1 MAKITAARWVELSP
15 RLDELLTLPV
25 LDRPRW
31 LDALAANDPGTA
43 SELRELLAVHDSA
56 SRHAFLGGVADKAL
70 ASARVIAGQRLG
82 AWELVEPIGEGGM
95 GSVWRARR
103 SDGRFEGEAAIKL
116 LRSGL
121 FDAALQERFRR
132 EGAILARL
140 HHPGIAQLLDA
151 GVSEHGQPY
160 LVLEL
165 VHGERI
171 DFWCNAHDLGVRAR
185 VELFCQVLDAVA
197 TAHGQLVIHRD
208 LKPSNILVDEAG
220 RVKLLDFGIARLLN
234 DEAAPGL
241 TREGTFAL
249 TPDYA
254 APEQFTGGVLGMAT
268 DVYALGIVLFELLVG
283 MNPRGVSAGDRPM
296 THMRAALEGADSRA
310 SAVAPVERR
319 RALSGDLDNI
329 LAKALRKEPAARYA
343 TASAFAD
350 DLRAYLAH
358 RPVAARPDA
367 LSYRLAK
374 FVQRNRLGV
383 ALGAAVAVAAVLG
396 VASTLWQ
403 AHRTAEE
410 AARTRVEEQRAVAS
424 AQESA
429 RQRVIAD
436 EQRHV
441 AESEAARANEA
452 ASEAESQRGIAV
464 AAAGTADRERQRAGD
479 EAERARTAAAR
490 AEHERDRIA
499 LELDFSEAFGR
510 LLYQLIGEAGDK
522 PLTATEMLQR
532 AVGLIDKQY
541 ASAPEQQARLLS
553 QVAYQLT
560 EMDKRAEARPLL
572 DRARQIFVGRNDPA
586 SLAVLDC
593 LIAQANAYDMKPV
606 ELRAT
611 MDRAIA
617 VLLAQDDHTDA
628 SVANC
633 LTGRSHLR
641 RLEGDLP
648 GALADADRALAWFG
662 DARPALRLS
671 AMSARAARATA
682 LGGLG
687 RWADGAADYRR
698 LLAELQSAGE
708 AETNRAAIYTSNLG
722 SLLDEGGQTREAAEA
737 YRRAVDL
744 RSRNGMEKSPN
755 SLGRLA
761 DLQARLGASDANAL
775 ADRAIAAAAKSG
787 PRLAGGVTMS
797 AARAACE
804 EAAWARCATLLADAW
819 KLLQPL
825 VTPTSPA
832 RGDYEW
838 LTAWLALE
846 KEPAP
851 AAVESLQARLA
862 ARASA
867 TAKGSADIR
876 PWLLVARADRLAGR
890 YDDARRALQN
900 ATALADKQKQGGYAA
915 SEYTGRC
922 LLEQAQLAQ
931 ALGQAAQ
938 ARNALREATVQLQ
951 AVMSAQAPATQ
962 SAMHLA
968 ALR

>member
-1 MAKITAARWVELSP
+1 MAKITAARWAELSP
-15 RLDELLTLPV
+15 QLDELLTLPP
-25 LDRPRW
+25 LERSRW
-31 LDALAANDPGTA
+31 LDALAANDPATA

-56 SRHAFLGGVADKAL
+56 SRHAFLGGVADTAL
-70 ASARVIAGQRLG
+70 LSSRVVAGQRLG

-103 SDGRFEGEAAIKL
+103 ADGRFEGEAAIKL

-121 FDAALQERFRR
+121 FDVALQERFRR

-151 GVSEHGQPY
+151 GISEHGQPY

-171 DFWCNAHDLGVRAR
+171 DVWCNAHELGVRAR

-197 TAHGQLVIHRD
+197 AAHTQLVIHRD
-208 LKPSNILVDEAG
+208 LKPSNILVDESG

-234 DEAAPGL
+234 DDDAPGL

-254 APEQFTGGVLGMAT
+254 APEQFTGGTLGTAT
-268 DVYALGIVLFELLVG
+268 DVYALGVVLFELLAGV
-283 MNPRGVSAGDRPM
+283 NPRGVSTADGPM
-296 THMRAALEGADSRA
+296 AHMRAALEGSDARA

-319 RALSGDLDNI
+319 SALGGDLDNV

-350 DLRAYLAH
+350 DLRAYLAN

-367 LSYRLAK
+367 LGYRLSK

-383 ALGAAVAVAAVLG
+383 ALGVAAAMVAVLG

-403 AHRTAEE
+403 AHRAGEE
-410 AARTRVEEQRAVAS
+410 ADR
-424 AQESA
+424 
-429 RQRVIAD
+429 
-436 EQRHV
+436 
-441 AESEAARANEA
+441 ARA
-452 ASEAESQRGIAV
+452 
-464 AAAGTADRERQRAGD
+464 
-479 EAERARTAAAR
+479 AAAR

-499 LELDFSEAFGR
+499 LELDFSEASGR

-532 AVGLIDKQY
+532 AVGFIDKQY

-553 QVAYQLT
+553 EVAYQLT
-560 EMDKRAEARPLL
+560 EMGKHAEARPLL
-572 DRARQIFVGRNDPA
+572 DRAREIFVQQNDAA
-586 SLAVLDC
+586 SLAVLEC
-593 LIAQANAYDMKPV
+593 QSALVNAYDKKPA

-611 MDRAIA
+611 MDHAIT

-662 DARPALRLS
+662 GAPRPAQRLS
-671 AMSARAARATA
+671 TMSARAARATA

-687 RWADGAADYRR
+687 RWAEGAADYRR
-698 LLAELQSAGE
+698 ILAELKATGE
-708 AETNRAAIYTSNLG
+708 SETNKAAIYTSNLG
-722 SLLDEGGQTREAAEA
+722 ALLDQGGQTREAANA
-737 YRRAVDL
+737 YRQAIDL
-744 RSRNGMEKSPN
+744 RSREGMEESPN

-761 DLQARLGASDANAL
+761 DLQARLGADDASAL
-775 ADRAIAAAAKSG
+775 ADQAIAAAAKGGG
-787 PRLAGGVTMS
+787 PRLTGAVTMS
-797 AARAACE
+797 AARGACE
-804 EAAWARCATLLADAW
+804 QAAWPRCAALLADAW

-825 VTPTSPA
+825 VTPTSPL

-838 LTAWLALE
+838 LTAWLAVE
-846 KEPAP
+846 QGPAP
-851 AAVESLQARLA
+851 ASVESLEGRLA
-862 ARASA
+862 RVPAAEQGGA
-867 TAKGSADIR
+867 EIR
-876 PWLLVARADRLAGR
+876 PWLLVARAHRQAGQL
-890 YDDARRALQN
+890 DEAHRALQR
-900 ATALADKQKQGGYAA
+900 ATALADKLKQTGYPA
-915 SEYTGRC
+915 SEFEGRC
-922 LLEQAQLAQ
+922 QLEQAQLDQ

-938 ARNALREATVQLQ
+938 ARAAAREAAAQLQ
-951 AVMSAQAPATQ
+951 AAMSAQAPATQ
-962 SAMHLA
+962 SATKLA
-968 ALR
+968 SLR

>member
-1 MAKITAARWVELSP
+1 MAKITAARWAELSP
-15 RLDELLTLPV
+15 RLDELLTLPA
-25 LDRPRW
+25 LERSRW
-31 LDALAANDPGTA
+31 LDALAANDPATA
-43 SELRELLAVHDSA
+43 TELRELLAVHDSA
-56 SRHAFLGGVADKAL
+56 SRHAFLGGVADQAL
-70 ASARVIAGQRLG
+70 LSSRVVAGQRLG

-171 DFWCNAHDLGVRAR
+171 DHWCDARELGVRAR

-197 TAHGQLVIHRD
+197 AAHGQLVIHRD

-234 DEAAPGL
+234 DDAAPGL
-241 TREGTFAL
+241 TREGTLAL

-254 APEQFTGGVLGMAT
+254 APEQFTGGVLGTAT
-268 DVYALGIVLFELLVG
+268 DVYALGMVLFELLAGV
-283 MNPRGVSAGDRPM
+283 NPRGASAGDGPM
-296 THMRAALEGADSRA
+296 AQMRAAVEGSDARA
-310 SAVAPVERR
+310 STVAPVDRR
-319 RALSGDLDNI
+319 RALSGDLDNV
-329 LAKALRKEPAARYA
+329 LAKALRKEPAARYL
-343 TASAFAD
+343 TASGVAD

-358 RPVAARPDA
+358 RPVTARPDA

-374 FVQRNRLGV
+374 FVRRNRLGV
-383 ALGAAVAVAAVLG
+383 ALGVAAAMVAVLG

-403 AHRTAEE
+403 AHRAGEE
-410 AARTRVEEQRAVAS
+410 AARARAAA
-424 AQESA
+424 AQ
-429 RQRVIAD
+429 
-436 EQRHV
+436 
-441 AESEAARANEA
+441 AES
-452 ASEAESQRGIAV
+452 
-464 AAAGTADRERQRAGD
+464 
-479 EAERARTAAAR
+479 
-490 AEHERDRIA
+490 ERDRIA
-499 LELDFSEAFGR
+499 LELDFSEASGR

-532 AVGLIDKQY
+532 AVGFIDKQY
-541 ASAPEQQARLLS
+541 ASAPNQQARLLS

-560 EMDKRAEARPLL
+560 EMGKRAEARPLL
-572 DRARQIFVGRNDPA
+572 ERARRIFGAGDPA

-593 LIAQANAYDMKPV
+593 QTAQANAYDQKPA

-662 DARPALRLS
+662 GEPRPALRLS
-671 AMSARAARATA
+671 EMSARAARATA

-687 RWADGAADYRR
+687 RWAEGAAEYRR
-698 LLAELQSAGE
+698 ILAELKAIGE
-708 AETNRAAIYTSNLG
+708 ADTNRAAIYTSNLG
-722 SLLDEGGQTREAAEA
+722 ALLDQGGQTREAANA
-737 YRRAVDL
+737 YRQAIDL
-744 RSRNGMEKSPN
+744 RSRNGMEESPN

-761 DLQARLGASDANAL
+761 DLQARLGVDDASAL
-775 ADRAIAAAAKSG
+775 ADRAIAVAAKGSG
-787 PRLAGGVTMS
+787 PRLAGGVMIS

-804 EAAWARCATLLADAW
+804 QGAWSRCATLLADAW
-819 KLLQPL
+819 KLLQAL
-825 VTPTSPA
+825 VTPTSPV

-846 KEPAP
+846 QGPAP
-851 AAVESLQARLA
+851 ASVESLEAWLGHVPEAQQ
-862 ARASA
+862 
-867 TAKGSADIR
+867 GSAEIR
-876 PWLLVARADRLAGR
+876 PWLLVARAHRQAVQL
-890 YDDARRALQN
+890 DDARRALQR
-900 ATALADKQKQGGYAA
+900 ATALADKLKQTGYPA
-915 SEYTGRC
+915 SEFEGRC
-922 LLEQAQLAQ
+922 QLEQAQLDQ

-938 ARNALREATVQLQ
+938 ARDAARKAAAQLQ
-951 AVMSAQAPATQ
+951 AAMSARAPATQ
-962 SAMHLA
+962 SATQLA
-968 ALR
+968 SLR

>member
-1 MAKITAARWVELSP
+1 MAKITAARWAELSP
-15 RLDELLTLPV
+15 RLDELLTLPAPE
-25 LDRPRW
+25 RSRW

-43 SELRELLAVHDSA
+43 SDLRELLAVHDDA

-70 ASARVIAGQRLG
+70 ASSRVIAGQRLG

-151 GVSEHGQPY
+151 GISEHGQPY

-171 DFWCNAHDLGVRAR
+171 DLWCNARELGVRAR
-185 VELFCQVLDAVA
+185 IELFCQVLDAVA
-197 TAHGQLVIHRD
+197 AAHGQLVIHRD

-220 RVKLLDFGIARLLN
+220 RVKLLDFGIARLMG

-254 APEQFTGGVLGMAT
+254 APEQFTGGVLSMGT
-268 DVYALGIVLFELLVG
+268 DVYALGVVLFELLAG
-283 MNPRGVSAGDRPM
+283 ANPHGVRAGEGPM
-296 THMRAALEGADSRA
+296 AHMRATLEGTDARA

-319 RALSGDLDNI
+319 RALSGDLDNV

-350 DLRAYLAH
+350 DLRAHLAH
-358 RPVAARPDA
+358 RPVSARPDA

-383 ALGAAVAVAAVLG
+383 ALGVAVAFAAVLG

-403 AHRTAEE
+403 AHRAGEE
-410 AARTRVEEQRAVAS
+410 AE
-424 AQESA
+424 
-429 RQRVIAD
+429 
-436 EQRHV
+436 H
-441 AESEAARANEA
+441 ARA
-452 ASEAESQRGIAV
+452 
-464 AAAGTADRERQRAGD
+464 
-479 EAERARTAAAR
+479 AAAR

-499 LELDFSEAFGR
+499 LELDFSEASGR
-510 LLYQLIGEAGDK
+510 LLYQLIGEAGNK
-522 PLTATEMLQR
+522 PLTASEMLQR
-532 AVGLIDKQY
+532 AVGFIDKQY
-541 ASAPEQQARLLS
+541 ASAPNQQARLLVD
-553 QVAYQLT
+553 VAYQLT
-560 EMDKRAEARPLL
+560 EMGKRAEARLLL
-572 DRARQIFVGRNDPA
+572 DRARLLWVAQDDRG

-593 LIAQANAYDMKPV
+593 QTALVNAYDKTPAQ
-606 ELRAT
+606 LRAT

-617 VLLAQDDHTDA
+617 ILVAQDDHTDA

-648 GALADADRALAWFG
+648 GALADADHALAWFG
-662 DARPALRLS
+662 GEPRPGLRLS
-671 AMSARAARATA
+671 EMSARAARATA

-698 LLAELQSAGE
+698 LLTELQAVGE

-737 YRRAVDL
+737 YRHAIDL
-744 RSRNGMEKSPN
+744 RSRNSMEESPN

-761 DLQARLGASDANAL
+761 DLEARLGADDSQAL
-775 ADRAIAAAAKSG
+775 ADRAIVTAAKGAG
-787 PRLAGGVTMS
+787 PRLTGGVTLS

-804 EAAWARCATLLADAW
+804 QAAWARCATLLADAW

-825 VTPTSPA
+825 VTPTSPS

-846 KEPAP
+846 RVPAP
-851 AAVESLQARLA
+851 ASVESLQARLA
-862 ARASA
+862 ARAAGSA
-867 TAKGSADIR
+867 QGSADIR

-890 YDDARRALQN
+890 LDDARQALLRAS
-900 ATALADKQKQGGYAA
+900 ALADKLKQGGYAT

-922 LLEQAQLAQ
+922 LLEQAQLEQ
-931 ALGQAAQ
+931 ALGQSAQ
-938 ARNALREATVQLQ
+938 ARNSAREAAAQLQ
-951 AVMSAQAPATQ
+951 AVMSAQAPPLQSATQ
-962 SAMHLA
+962 LA
-968 ALR
+968 ALH